1 MTRIITNDGIIG
13 GADGP
18 TSIFLAGSLSYS
30 WISIWGI
37 FIVVLILI
45 PNIIYALIKSKKDN
59 DKKEIHKDQKNHKKQ
74 LNNKADDLLLSKAI
88 RILEQIGRYG
98 CMILMIFN
106 IGIAEFGFPSVYA
119 FLMYFV
125 GNIVLILA
133 YWITWM
139 MFFHTETEKK
149 AMALT
154 IIPTC
159 LFILNGI
166 TMRHYLLII
175 CAIIFGI
182 THIYVTRHD
191 TIKLLDIK

>member
-1 MTRIITNDGIIG
+1 MTRIMTNDGIIG

-30 WISIWGI
+30 WINVWGI

-59 DKKEIHKDQKNHKKQ
+59 EIHKKQ
-74 LNNKADDLLLSKAI
+74 LNNKTDDLLSKTM

-98 CMILMIFN
+98 CMFLMIFN
-106 IGIAEFGFPSVYA
+106 IGIAEFGFTSVNA
-119 FLMYFV
+119 FLIYFI

-133 YWITWM
+133 YWIVWM
-139 MFFHTETEKK
+139 MYFHKESINK
-149 AMALT
+149 AMALA
-154 IIPTC
+154 IIPIC
-159 LFILNGI
+159 VFMINGI

-175 CAIIFGI
+175 CGIIFGI
-182 THIYVTRHD
+182 SHIYVTRHD
-191 TIKLLDIK
+191 TIEALDIK